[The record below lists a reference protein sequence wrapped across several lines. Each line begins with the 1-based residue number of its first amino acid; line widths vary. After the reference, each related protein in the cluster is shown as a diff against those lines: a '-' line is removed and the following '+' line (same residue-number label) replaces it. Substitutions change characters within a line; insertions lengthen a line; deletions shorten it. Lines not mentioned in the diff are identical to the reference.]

1 MKAGENLEKIIKCVP
16 SFFHTLFLQP
26 INQEASGD
34 QFFPF
39 LVQASQKSSRDI
51 RPLTLNSFSPPP
63 PVPEQ
68 NQANTTPPSRPFP
81 NLLNRPPQST
91 TLWAA
96 LPPTPLQFPRSYC
109 SATPQAEFLWQPW
122 RDPIFSGYISNLGSC
137 SRQPSLRWFKRPG
150 CPVRPLP
157 NLLCFLSSPIPQPS
171 TQPT

>member
-1 MKAGENLEKIIKCVP
+1 MKEGSRKPGKDNKMRSIFSSHILTAD
-16 SFFHTLFLQP
+16 QP
-26 INQEASGD
+26 GSKRWPV
-34 QFFPF
+34 FPF
-39 LVQASQKSSRDI
+39 SCAS
-51 RPLTLNSFSPPP
+51 LTEKLSGPPPTYSNSFSPPP

-91 TLWAA
+91 TLGAA
-96 LPPTPLQFPRSYC
+96 LPPTRLQFPRSYR

-150 CPVRPLP
+150 YPVRPLP
-157 NLLCFLSSPIPQPS
+157 N
-171 TQPT
+171 